1 MEKKLNIASE
11 LIDRLSSEIAKVENA
26 AKNTTIAAVN
36 YIKCA
41 FLKLRKY
48 LDESEAELVQS
59 ARRYFDE
66 FLEVNDERVEVKNA
80 IRNLRALAEEGQL
93 LLTKEARSL
102 AVEFPSVFRRLEELC
117 NSKNEEQQT
126 KDLEIIIKFEDR
138 TCEQLKQ
145 LIKMT
150 SYSTIQIGESIM
162 LNELTDSSTAANNN
176 GCGSSPDCLP
186 GRKRFFPNPS
196 TSSCDE
202 PCSKQ
207 PRINYTACQITPEC
221 DSSSPLTPSKAMARQ
236 TVQIASPLPSKLS
249 KRPCRVGRPPKSPSC
264 SSPKATTASPIAGD
278 NCKRRRRG
286 GELSKEF
293 QKCDAIL
300 TELWA
305 QDDSYPFARPVDKKQ
320 SPDYYKVISNPIDLS
335 VIKEKLHSLQYTSAV
350 DFVKDFRL
358 MISNCR
364 AYNPPDTFV
373 YNAGEELNNI
383 FNRLLKI
390 NFPNFEDVFLDD
402 SVEEDD

>member
-1 MEKKLNIASE
+1 
-11 LIDRLSSEIAKVENA
+11 
-26 AKNTTIAAVN
+26 
-36 YIKCA
+36 
-41 FLKLRKY
+41 
-48 LDESEAELVQS
+48 
-59 ARRYFDE
+59 
-66 FLEVNDERVEVKNA
+66 
-80 IRNLRALAEEGQL
+80 
-93 LLTKEARSL
+93 
-102 AVEFPSVFRRLEELC
+102 
-117 NSKNEEQQT
+117 
-126 KDLEIIIKFEDR
+126 
-138 TCEQLKQ
+138 
-145 LIKMT
+145 
-150 SYSTIQIGESIM
+150 
-162 LNELTDSSTAANNN
+162 
-176 GCGSSPDCLP
+176 
-186 GRKRFFPNPS
+186 
-196 TSSCDE
+196 
-202 PCSKQ
+202 
-207 PRINYTACQITPEC
+207 
-221 DSSSPLTPSKAMARQ
+221 
-236 TVQIASPLPSKLS
+236 
-249 KRPCRVGRPPKSPSC
+249 
-264 SSPKATTASPIAGD
+264 
-278 NCKRRRRG
+278 
-286 GELSKEF
+286 LSKEF

>member
-117 NSKNEEQQT
+117 NSKNEEQQI

-138 TCEQLKQ
+138 ICEQLKQ
-145 LIKMT
+145 VIKMT
-150 SYSTIQIGESIM
+150 SYSTIQIG
-162 LNELTDSSTAANNN
+162 
-176 GCGSSPDCLP
+176 

-335 VIKEKLHSLQYTSAV
+335 VIKEKLHSLQYASAV